1 MPRSSYPSSYPSYS
15 LSLYPH
21 TYRPDLPSSLLCRY
35 LVFKKQNNVLLMH
48 VLQTLVRDE
57 MAFADLQRRHRG
69 AIDGSG
75 EEDVEVRVE
84 DLESKARDM
93 EIYDIKPFTDSKC
106 CRVLMNAAEF
116 DPHLAS
122 VSCQA
127 CTTVVCAVAHVQ
139 GRNETS

>member
-1 MPRSSYPSSYPSYS
+1 MCYHDHILTDASLLISLSPSLPYPLPPPSSPG
-15 LSLYPH
+15 
-21 TYRPDLPSSLLCRY
+21 RY

-106 CRVLMNAAEF
+106 CRVLMNTAEF
-116 DPHLAS
+116 EPS
-122 VSCQA
+122 VSCQS
-127 CTTVVCAVAHVQ
+127 VRQ
-139 GRNETS
+139 